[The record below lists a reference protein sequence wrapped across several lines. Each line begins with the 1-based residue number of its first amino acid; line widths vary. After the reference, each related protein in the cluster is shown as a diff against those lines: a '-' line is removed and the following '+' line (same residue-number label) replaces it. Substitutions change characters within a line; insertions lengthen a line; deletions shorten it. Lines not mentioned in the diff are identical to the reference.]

1 MIGFL
6 SVFVDAWEQLKLQ
19 RVRVLMSLIGVTLA
33 VSALTASLALG
44 NVMTRVQD
52 ELSIRYSGPEA
63 TYAIYLGHDEGG
75 RLTPEEAIEAF
86 DRVTDRYSISYAT
99 SQLWFQPEF
108 ASGNVMW
115 AEGQAV
121 DPAYFDMHG
130 RRLTEGRLLLASD
143 AARLAPVAVVTQML
157 ADELGVTDLRRDP
170 VVTMRDGTDVVVVG
184 ILADINDFDSVMYV
198 LPSAYLDHLQA
209 PMEEEKGYG
218 SPLDQLEFR
227 IWVPAE
233 QAADFARA
241 VVADLRHELAM
252 PTIRGDR
259 IDAGAY
265 SDYGPDPATITQL
278 VLVSVSVAILALG
291 ALSLINIAVVTVR
304 YRIREFGIRRAFGA
318 SQRRI
323 FIGVIMESVVGTF
336 VAGVVGVGIVTVLY
350 RGFAGDLLAQTM
362 GLAALPAFPFEA
374 AVIGIVVSIGTGAV
388 AGLIPALI
396 AVGSKVIDAIR
407 F

>member
-33 VSALTASLALG
+33 VAALTASLALG
-44 NVMTRVQD
+44 NVMTKVQD
-52 ELSIRYSGPEA
+52 ELAMRYSGPEA
-63 TYAIYLGHDEGG
+63 TYSLYLGHDPTGSV
-75 RLTPEEAIEAF
+75 TVDEALEAF
-86 DRVTDRYSISYAT
+86 GRAADRYGISYA
-99 SQLWFQPEF
+99 SAVLRFQPEF
-108 ASGNVMW
+108 ATGSVSY
-115 AEGQAV
+115 ADGQAV
-121 DPAYFDMHG
+121 DPAYFAMHG
-130 RRLTEGRLLLASD
+130 RSLVEGRLLTTTD
-143 AARLAPVAVVTQML
+143 AERLAPVAVVTEWL
-157 ADELGVTDLRRDP
+157 ADELGLGDLRNNP

-184 ILADINDFDSVMYV
+184 VIADISSYDSTMFV
-198 LPSAYLDHLQA
+198 LPGAYLDHLQA
-209 PMEEEKGYG
+209 STFEMSEYG
-218 SPLDQLEFR
+218 SPIDQLEFR
-227 IWVPAE
+227 MWVPE
-233 QAADFARA
+233 ESGDELARR
-241 VVADLRHELAM
+241 VVTELRHDLAM
-252 PTIRGDR
+252 PQLGGSR

-265 SDYGPDPATITQL
+265 ADFGPDPAFITQL
-278 VLVSVSVAILALG
+278 VLVAVSVAILALG

-350 RGFAGDLLAQTM
+350 RGFVGDMLADSM
-362 GLAALPAFPFEA
+362 GLAALPGFPFEA
-374 AVIGIVVSIGTGAV
+374 AVIGIIVSIATGAV